1 MLNSTTYGGPK
12 ERWAGGKCISRGK
25 TETPL
30 IAPLYGGRPSP
41 FHATF
46 TVLFYF
52 EGYIYI
58 YFQILLLVSRREIRS
73 SPPRGFIKILYR
85 PRIYERDVCKM
96 ETARWIFLIDMDGW
110 MEGMSRL
117 FFLIVGGLLSSF
129 SEQSE
134 YFFGYFFWTG
144 VRDNDWNF

>member
-30 IAPLYGGRPSP
+30 IAPLYGGRLSP

-58 YFQILLLVSRREIRS
+58 FRFYCSSRAAKYA
-73 SPPRGFIKILYR
+73 PPRGFIKILYR

-117 FFLIVGGLLSSF
+117 FFLIVGGLLSYF
-129 SEQSE
+129 SE
-134 YFFGYFFWTG
+134 
-144 VRDNDWNF
+144 

>member
-1 MLNSTTYGGPK
+1 MG
-12 ERWAGGKCISRGK
+12 RGK
-25 TETPL
+25 MYFTGKDRDTPYCAA
-30 IAPLYGGRPSP
+30 IRRPALPVSRYVYR
-41 FHATF
+41 FI
-46 TVLFYF
+46 LFRR
-52 EGYIYI
+52 IYI

-117 FFLIVGGLLSSF
+117 FFLIVGGLLSYF

-134 YFFGYFFWTG
+134 YFFGYFFFGQGSEITIG
-144 VRDNDWNF
+144 IFNLKGETLEVQR

>member
-1 MLNSTTYGGPK
+1 MG
-12 ERWAGGKCISRGK
+12 RGK
-25 TETPL
+25 MYFTGKDRDTPYCAA
-30 IAPLYGGRPSP
+30 IRRPALPVSRYVYR
-41 FHATF
+41 FI
-46 TVLFYF
+46 LFRR
-52 EGYIYI
+52 IYI

-117 FFLIVGGLLSSF
+117 FFLIVGGLLSYF

-134 YFFGYFFWTG
+134 YFFGYFFFGQGSEITIG
-144 VRDNDWNF
+144 IFNLKGETLEMRR